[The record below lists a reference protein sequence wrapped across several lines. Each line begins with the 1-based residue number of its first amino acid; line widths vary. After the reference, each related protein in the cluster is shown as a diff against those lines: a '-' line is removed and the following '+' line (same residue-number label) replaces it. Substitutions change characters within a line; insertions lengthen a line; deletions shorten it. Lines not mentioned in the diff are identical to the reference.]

1 MPLQPGTDFPT
12 PTLSFDVFW
21 DWLMSHANCILR
33 AGTPETVLYD
43 DTDLH
48 WHLTAENA
56 ETLLVQVIK
65 GKRLMGELL
74 IQPEQIAYAQ
84 GLTSEREDEHIFELV
99 TETETERLASYFFVL
114 AHGFEED
121 DGYPQ
126 GSGHVH

>member
-1 MPLQPGTDFPT
+1 MPLQAGTDFPT

-21 DWLMSHANCILR
+21 DWLTSHANCILR
-33 AGTPETVLYD
+33 AGTPEMVLYD

-48 WHLTAENA
+48 WHFGAENA

-84 GLTSEREDEHIFELV
+84 GLTSEHEDEHIFELV

-126 GSGHVH
+126 GSGRVH